1 KESKVILLPWSK
13 LRRDTLEMEGGMAVV
28 ILDQGEVRDADVQNG
43 RGVRRDPD
51 RQGDFAADE
60 FKLHFVEGGGRDR
73 LAGNKNGRLVSTTST
88 MRTTVTSN
96 HLDLEFET
104 STKESALK
112 SAVAT
117 GSSVAE
123 AVPIAKPG
131 AETGDTRVLRSDVI
145 TMKMKNGGGG
155 GTTPEKT
162 GARADE
168 LSPTP
173 ACPP

>member
-1 KESKVILLPWSK
+1 
-13 LRRDTLEMEGGMAVV
+13 
-28 ILDQGEVRDADVQNG
+28 RDADVQNG
-43 RGVRRDPD
+43 RGVRREPD
-51 RQGDFAADE
+51 RQVDFAADE
-60 FKLHFVEGGGRDR
+60 LKLHFLEGVVCDHIT
-73 LAGNKNGRLVSTTST
+73 GNRNGQLVSTTPT

-96 HLDLEFET
+96 HLDLDFDT

-131 AETGDTRVLRSDVI
+131 AETGDTRVLRSDAI